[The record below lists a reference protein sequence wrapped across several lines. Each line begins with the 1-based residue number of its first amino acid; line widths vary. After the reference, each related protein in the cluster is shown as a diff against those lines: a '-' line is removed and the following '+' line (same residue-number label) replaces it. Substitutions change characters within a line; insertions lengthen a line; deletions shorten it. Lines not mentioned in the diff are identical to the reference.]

1 VLVHSGGRAMRPA
14 AAPRA
19 GTFCDSAALLAT
31 DDAYRGF
38 VLPGQFLPT
47 SGVSHAGAVLEI
59 EASGAKGRK
68 RRRLGKEAA
77 ALWADEETALREGV
91 ARIRSERRGTEGRR
105 NGTEGPNAKGAGNG
119 GVRGGRLNEKIPRLC
134 SVPSD
139 GDPVAS
145 VGVSKVCT
153 KSLVSIG
160 YGAYIL

>member
-1 VLVHSGGRAMRPA
+1 MLHGSRPVVLVRSGGRAMRPV

-47 SGVSHAGAVLEI
+47 SGVSRAGAVLGI

-77 ALWADEETALREGV
+77 ALWADEETALREGI
-91 ARIRSERRGTEGRR
+91 ARIHSGRNGGATERNGGAKCKRRRERWGERRA
-105 NGTEGPNAKGAGNG
+105 AK
-119 GVRGGRLNEKIPRLC
+119 
-134 SVPSD
+134 
-139 GDPVAS
+139 
-145 VGVSKVCT
+145 
-153 KSLVSIG
+153 
-160 YGAYIL
+160 

>member
-1 VLVHSGGRAMRPA
+1 MRPV

-47 SGVSHAGAVLEI
+47 SGVSRAGAVLGI

-77 ALWADEETALREGV
+77 ALWVE
-91 ARIRSERRGTEGRR
+91 RIRSGRNGGERRGDRTERR
-105 NGTEGPNAKGAGNG
+105 GQMQKAQGT
-119 GVRGGRLNEKIPRLC
+119 
-134 SVPSD
+134 
-139 GDPVAS
+139 
-145 VGVSKVCT
+145 VG
-153 KSLVSIG
+153 
-160 YGAYIL
+160 